1 MASATIASGHP
12 GLDVRLEQPGPIPL
26 AAAFQCLQ
34 GEVLALVGP
43 SGSGKSTILRSI
55 AGLYR
60 PETGRV
66 SFGAS
71 LWMDRARAVDLPPQ
85 QRSVGFVFQQYAL
98 FPHLS
103 AHDNVVAA
111 LGHLR
116 VDQRGARANELL
128 ALVNLHGLE
137 KRRPGALSGGQQQRV
152 ALARAL
158 ARDPAVLLLD
168 EPFSAVDQV
177 TRRKLRRELA
187 QLRRKLNL
195 PIVFVTHDLEEAGM
209 LADRMCVLSNGVT
222 LQTGPPFEVMR
233 RPANVTVARLVDL
246 SNLYEAEVIAHEAER
261 TVTLIRWRGQELE
274 ARYAPDFAVGAPV
287 YWVVPPAN
295 VLLHRRDRPSRGE
308 RENPVVGVIKDF
320 IPLGETAS
328 VRVSVDGAPDT
339 FIAMTVPNHVARRNR
354 LSEGGP
360 IKVSLLQEGI
370 HLLPWEPSHQ

>member
-1 MASATIASGHP
+1 MASSEQAS
-12 GLDVRLEQPGPIPL
+12 GLDVRLEQDAPIPL
-26 AAAFQCLQ
+26 AAAFHCMP
-34 GEVLALVGP
+34 GELLALVGP

-60 PETGRV
+60 PARGKV
-66 SFGAS
+66 SCGDS
-71 LWMDRARAVDLPPQ
+71 LWMDNAENVHLPPQ

-111 LGHLR
+111 LGNR
-116 VDQRGARANELL
+116 PSGERAKRARELL
-128 ALVNLHGLE
+128 ALVNLEGLE
-137 KRRPGALSGGQQQRV
+137 QRRPRALSGGQQQRV

-195 PIVFVTHDLEEAGM
+195 PIVFVTHDLEEAAM
-209 LADRMCVLSNGVT
+209 LGDRMCALSNGVT
-222 LQTGPPFEVMR
+222 LQTGPPFEVMHQ
-233 RPANVTVARLVDL
+233 PANVTVARLVDL
-246 SNLYEAEVIAHEAER
+246 SNLYEAEVVAHDPKR
-261 TVTLIRWRGQELE
+261 SMTSIRWHDQTLE
-274 ARYAPDFAVGAPV
+274 ARYAPQFPLRHRVC
-287 YWVVPPAN
+287 WVIPPEN

-308 RENPVVGVIKDF
+308 RENPVAGVIAEF
-320 IPLGETAS
+320 VPLGETAS
-328 VRVSVDGAPDT
+328 VTVRVDGDPDT
-339 FIAMTVPNHVARRNR
+339 HIAMTVPTHVAQRNR

-360 IKVSLLQEGI
+360 VKVSLLQDGI
-370 HLLPWEPSHQ
+370 HLMPWEPGHQ